1 MGLSGLF
8 IKRPVMTTIVMAGIL
23 IFGVMAYR
31 LLRVNDLPNVDF
43 PTISVSAGLPGAS
56 PQTMAASV
64 ANPLEKEFSTIAGV
78 DSMSSASSLGSTQI
92 TLQFAL
98 DRDIDAAAQDVQAAI
113 ARVTRHL
120 PASMPYPPSYQKVNP
135 ADQPVIYLVLT
146 TTTLPLYVLD
156 EYAETTIA
164 QRLSTVSG
172 VAAVQVYG
180 GQKYAVRIQLDP
192 RSLAQHGIGIDDVAD
207 AVQQNNVNLP
217 TGVLF
222 GPEKAYTVQADGQL
236 TAAAA
241 YRPIIVAFSGGKP
254 VRLEALG
261 RVVDSVENPRV
272 AAWFNGDERSIML
285 AVQRQPGANTVEVTD
300 RVKEAVAGLQRS
312 LPGSVSLHVLF
323 DRSESIR
330 ESVRDVKFTLLVT
343 LALVVMVI
351 FLFLRNISATAIPSL
366 AMPMSIFGTFA
377 VMYLLD
383 YSLDNLSLMALTL
396 SVGFVVDDAI
406 VMLENIVR
414 HMEMGKPPMEAARDG
429 AREIGFTI
437 VSMTLSLAAVFI
449 PVLFMGGIVGR
460 LFREFAVVIGLAV
473 LISGFVSLTLTPM
486 LASRF
491 LRPPAEVA
499 HRRMYDLSERAFAAM
514 LRAYEAGLRWSLGHR
529 RTMMGV
535 TAAVTVLTGVLF
547 VLIPKGFIPSQDIG
561 MLFGSTEAA
570 EGMSFD
576 AMVRHQKAVA
586 AVVKADPDVEVF
598 TSSAGGR
605 GGSLN
610 TGSVWLRLKPRG
622 ERTASADEIVD
633 RLRPKIAAIPGVK
646 AYIQSPPA
654 IQVGGRRSNSQYQLT
669 LQGPDTEEL
678 YRAAPLLEAR
688 LRALPGLTDVA
699 TDLYLKN
706 PEVNLKID
714 RDKAATVGVSP
725 ARIEDALYTAYGQRQ
740 VSSIYA
746 PNNEYQVVMELQP
759 EYQNEPG
766 DLALLYVHAT
776 SGRLVPLASLAT
788 PVTGAGPLAVNHSG
802 QAPSVTLS
810 FNLRPEVALGQAVA
824 QVERAARETLP
835 ASITTSFQGTAQAFQ
850 ASMQGLGL
858 LLALAILVIYMV
870 LGILYES
877 FIHPLTIL
885 SALPLAGAGAIATL
899 MVFGSD
905 LNIYAYVGIIMLVG
919 LVKKNGIMMIDFA
932 LEAQRKEGKA
942 PADAI
947 YEACVV
953 RFRPIMMTTM
963 AALFGTL
970 PIALGFGAGAEA
982 RRPLGLAVVGGLL
995 VSQSLTLF
1003 VTPVFY
1009 TYMEGLQRTLNRTFT
1024 FKLGKPR
1031 PAPHGAP
1038 VTS

>member
-1 MGLSGLF
+1 M
-8 IKRPVMTTIVMAGIL
+8 
-23 IFGVMAYR
+23 
-31 LLRVNDLPNVDF
+31 
-43 PTISVSAGLPGAS
+43 
-56 PQTMAASV
+56 
-64 ANPLEKEFSTIAGV
+64 
-78 DSMSSASSLGSTQI
+78 
-92 TLQFAL
+92 
-98 DRDIDAAAQDVQAAI
+98 
-113 ARVTRHL
+113 
-120 PASMPYPPSYQKVNP
+120 
-135 ADQPVIYLVLT
+135 
-146 TTTLPLYVLD
+146 
-156 EYAETTIA
+156 
-164 QRLSTVSG
+164 
-172 VAAVQVYG
+172 
-180 GQKYAVRIQLDP
+180 
-192 RSLAQHGIGIDDVAD
+192 
-207 AVQQNNVNLP
+207 
-217 TGVLF
+217 
-222 GPEKAYTVQADGQL
+222 
-236 TAAAA
+236 
-241 YRPIIVAFSGGKP
+241 
-254 VRLEALG
+254 
-261 RVVDSVENPRV
+261 
-272 AAWFNGDERSIML
+272 
-285 AVQRQPGANTVEVTD
+285 
-300 RVKEAVAGLQRS
+300 
-312 LPGSVSLHVLF
+312 
-323 DRSESIR
+323 
-330 ESVRDVKFTLLVT
+330 
-343 LALVVMVI
+343 
-351 FLFLRNISATAIPSL
+351 
-366 AMPMSIFGTFA
+366 
-377 VMYLLD
+377 
-383 YSLDNLSLMALTL
+383 
-396 SVGFVVDDAI
+396 
-406 VMLENIVR
+406 
-414 HMEMGKPPMEAARDG
+414 
-429 AREIGFTI
+429 
-437 VSMTLSLAAVFI
+437 
-449 PVLFMGGIVGR
+449 
-460 LFREFAVVIGLAV
+460 
-473 LISGFVSLTLTPM
+473 SLTLTPM

-499 HRRMYDLSERAFAAM
+499 HRRLYNLSERAFAAM
-514 LRAYEAGLRWSLGHR
+514 LRAYETGLRWSLGHR

-535 TAAVTVLTGVLF
+535 TAAVTILTGVLF

-561 MLFGSTEAA
+561 MLFGTTEAA

-586 AVVKADPDVEVF
+586 AVIKADPDVEVF
-598 TSSAGGR
+598 TTSAGGR

-610 TGSVWLRLKPRG
+610 TGSVWLRLKPRS
-622 ERTASADEIVD
+622 ERAASADEVVD
-633 RLRPKIAAIPGVK
+633 RLRPRIAAIPGLK

-669 LQGPDTEEL
+669 LQGPDTDEL

-714 RDKAATVGVSP
+714 RDKAAAVGVSP

-759 EYQNEPG
+759 EYQNEPA
-766 DLALLYVHAT
+766 DLALLYVRAT
-776 SGRLVPLASLAT
+776 SGRLVPLAPLAT
-788 PVTGAGPLAVNHSG
+788 AVTGVGPLTVNHSG

-858 LLALAILVIYMV
+858 LLCLAVLVIYMV

-942 PADAI
+942 PAEAI

-970 PIALGFGAGAEA
+970 PIALGLGAGAEA

-1009 TYMEGLQRTLNRTFT
+1009 TYMEGLQRRLGRTFT
-1024 FKLGKPR
+1024 FNRARRR
-1031 PAPHGAP
+1031 PVPHDAAAA
-1038 VTS
+1038 T